1 MRKRSVLGAIA
12 GLVVIAA
19 ALSLCSPEVWGCAII
34 VPPIPPRPIPE
45 PEPQRLVVEQQRVEA
60 QISDQVA
67 VTEVTTVVANPHRRQ
82 LEGTF
87 IFVLPD
93 NAAVGEFALYID
105 GKPVEGELL
114 DKDKASELYLDIV
127 RKLKDPS
134 LLEYTG
140 HGVFKCR
147 IFPVPPKGER
157 KVRLSYSQVLQAD
170 GGLVKYV
177 YPFQLPEDEKE
188 QRGGLVVSAEIESRV
203 PLKSVYSPTHKID
216 VVRDSDHKVRV
227 SLEEEKADFDG
238 DFVLY
243 YTLAEA
249 DFGLNMLAHREEG
262 DAPGYFLLLL
272 SPKQEWAEQEIVAK
286 DVIFVFDSSGSM
298 EGEKIEQAREALKY
312 CLKSLNPRDRFGL
325 ASFAT
330 GVRKLDDRLLA
341 VEDENLERA
350 RKFVDGIEAAGGTAV
365 DEALLSA
372 LAMVDH
378 DSGRPAMVI
387 FLTDGRPTVGEDNI
401 EKILEHVSEANKV
414 AGSHRPAR
422 LFVFGVGHKVNT
434 HLLDELAVG
443 NGGTSV
449 YVKPE
454 EEIDRVVSSFY
465 TKVSHPV
472 LSDLEVELGEAE
484 AHDLYPR
491 RMPDLFKGSQLVMVG
506 RYDGTGD
513 HAVRLRGKA
522 KDRSVELT
530 YEFEYPRREGEHA
543 FLPRLWA
550 VRHVGYLLDQLR
562 LGKEDEDELK
572 DEIIKLSLKYGIV
585 TPYTSYLVREDR
597 PEARELAALPVGR
610 AAAGAGGSFAMP
622 PAQTEAAG
630 EGLRGSSGPA
640 AVHAADT
647 IGAMKSESATEARA
661 ARMSYV
667 GSKTFYFDGATW
679 IDSEYDAE
687 LPRIKIAYASEAYGQ
702 LLGAAPQAAGYLA
715 LGQSVKFRLGDI
727 CIEVGSEG
735 AERLTDRQLREI
747 AP

>member
-1 MRKRSVLGAIA
+1 M
-12 GLVVIAA
+12 IAA
-19 ALSLCSPEVWGCAII
+19 ALSLCSPEVWGCVVV

-60 QISDQVA
+60 NISDQVA
-67 VTEVTTVVANPHRRQ
+67 VTEVTTVVANPHRRR

-87 IFVLPD
+87 IFVLPV
-93 NAAVGEFALYID
+93 NAAVDEFALYID

-114 DKDKASELYLDIV
+114 DKDEASELYLDIV

-157 KVRLSYSQVLQAD
+157 KVRLSYSQVLQSD
-170 GGLVKYV
+170 GGLIKYV

-188 QRGGLVVSAEIESRV
+188 QRGGLVVSAQIDSKV

-227 SLEEEKADFDG
+227 SLEEERADFDG

-249 DFGLNMLAHREEG
+249 DFGLTMLAHREEA

-312 CLKSLNPRDRFGL
+312 CLRSLNARDRFGL

-330 GVRKLDDRLLA
+330 GVRRLDERLLA

-350 RKFVDGIEAAGGTAV
+350 RKFVDGIEAAGGTAIN
-365 DEALLSA
+365 EALLSA
-372 LAMVDH
+372 LAMVDR

-387 FLTDGRPTVGEDNI
+387 FLTDGRPTVGEDDI
-401 EKILEHVSEANKV
+401 EKILENVSEANKV

-443 NGGTSV
+443 NGGTSG

-454 EEIDRVVSSFY
+454 EEIDRVVASFY
-465 TKVSHPV
+465 AKVSHPV
-472 LSDLEVELGEAE
+472 MSDPELELGDAK
-484 AHDLYPR
+484 AHDMYPR
-491 RMPDLFKGSQLVMVG
+491 RLPDLFKGSQLVLVG

-522 KDRSVELT
+522 KDRPVELT
-530 YEFEYPRREGEHA
+530 YEFGYPRREGGHD

-562 LGKEDEDELK
+562 LGKEDADELK

-610 AAAGAGGSFAMP
+610 AAAGERGSFGMP
-622 PAQTEAAG
+622 PAETEAAG
-630 EGLRGSSGPA
+630 QGLRGPSGPA

-647 IGAMKSESATEARA
+647 IGAMKTESAMEARA
-661 ARMSYV
+661 ARMAYV
-667 GSKTFYFDGATW
+667 GSKTFYFDGTAW
-679 IDSEYDAE
+679 LDSEYDAK
-687 LPRIKIAYASEAYGQ
+687 LPCIKIAYASEAYGQ
-702 LLGAAPQAAGYLA
+702 LLAAAPEVAGYLA
-715 LGQSVKFRLGDI
+715 LGQSVKFRLGEL
-727 CIEVGSEG
+727 CIEVGREG
-735 AERLTDRQLREI
+735 AVRLTDQQLREI
-747 AP
+747 AQ